1 MSDARLDFLEEQVRR
16 MTRENARRARRARRV
31 RSVAVQAGLSVLVLL
46 PALAT
51 AVEPPHEFS
60 NGDVISASEMNE
72 SFEVLAAAIS
82 VLESG
87 PPPSQT
93 YGALIVGSAAE
104 DETRPW
110 IDGVTGGGG
119 TFQVDFAPSAF
130 RAQPICTVTPQGAGI
145 DGVMAMISQLNA
157 GGVTVEL
164 RRDGSITIDASFYLV
179 CTAG

>member
-1 MSDARLDFLEEQVRR
+1 MSEARIDFLEGEVLRLGR
-16 MTRENARRARRARRV
+16 AEARRRIRAAKARTAAVRA
-31 RSVAVQAGLSVLVLL
+31 SACALLLL

-72 SFEVLAAAIS
+72 SFAALAAA
-82 VLESG
+82 VTALESEV
-87 PPPSQT
+87 PPPQT
-93 YGALIVGSAAE
+93 FGAFIVGSAAE

-119 TFQVDFAPSAF
+119 TFQVDFSPSAF
-130 RAQPICTVTPQGAGI
+130 GSQPICTATPQSDGI

-157 GGVTVEL
+157 GGVTVEI
-164 RRDGSITIDASFYLV
+164 RRDGSITLDANFYLV